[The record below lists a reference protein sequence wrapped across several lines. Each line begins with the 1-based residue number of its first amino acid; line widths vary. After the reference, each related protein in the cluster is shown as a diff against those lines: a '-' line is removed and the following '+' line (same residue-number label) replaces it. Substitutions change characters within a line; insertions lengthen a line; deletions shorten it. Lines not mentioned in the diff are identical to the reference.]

1 MERILLIET
10 STALCSAALA
20 EDGAIT
26 AYKESSAP
34 KAHASLTAV
43 FIQEILGERGLTLAD
58 CDAVCVSMGPGSYT
72 GLRVGVSTAKGL
84 CFGAGKPLLAVGT
97 LDTLVAQAMEEI
109 PGQAGNDGQTVIPC
123 DNGNLGNA
131 IPGNSNDTPGNDTPS
146 NGNPDNGNPGNVIP
160 GNIIPGGVNAIPDNG
175 NVIPGSVNAIPD
187 NSNDIPGNGIPGS
200 TNVITGNVI
209 PGSVNAIPDNS
220 NDTPSN
226 DTPGNGIP
234 GSTNVIT
241 GTANVIPDLI
251 GDPRFII
258 PMIDARRMEVYT
270 AVFTSTPSVIPS
282 EAEGSLR
289 YVQITETAPVIIDE
303 NSFAEYLE
311 QGPVLFIGDGA
322 GKCAD
327 VIRHPNAHFCQC
339 HPKASSMLAPA
350 IVQLR
355 AGNFQDV
362 AYFEPFY
369 LKEFVATVSKKK
381 LW

>member
-20 EDGAIT
+20 EDRAIT

-43 FIQEILGERGLTLAD
+43 FIQEMLAERGLTLAD

-109 PGQAGNDGQTVIPC
+109 PGQAGNDGHTVILC
-123 DNGNLGNA
+123 NNGNG
-131 IPGNSNDTPGNDTPS
+131 IPGNVIPDNDTPGND
-146 NGNPDNGNPGNVIP
+146 
-160 GNIIPGGVNAIPDNG
+160 IPDNG
-175 NVIPGSVNAIPD
+175 IHDNVIPD
-187 NSNDIPGNGIPGS
+187 N
-200 TNVITGNVI
+200 
-209 PGSVNAIPDNS
+209 
-220 NDTPSN
+220 SN

-234 GSTNVIT
+234 GN
-241 GTANVIPDLI
+241 GNLGNVIPDLI

-270 AVFTSTPSVIPS
+270 AVFASTPSVIPS

-289 YVQITETAPVIIDE
+289 YVQITETAPAIIDE

>member
-20 EDGAIT
+20 EDGVIT

-43 FIQEILGERGLTLAD
+43 FIQEMLSEHGLTTSD

-84 CFGAGKPLLAVGT
+84 CFGSGKPLLAVGT
-97 LDTLVAQAMEEI
+97 LDTLVAQAISEEI
-109 PGQAGNDGQTVIPC
+109 PGQAGNDGQT
-123 DNGNLGNA
+123 G
-131 IPGNSNDTPGNDTPS
+131 
-146 NGNPDNGNPGNVIP
+146 
-160 GNIIPGGVNAIPDNG
+160 IPDN
-175 NVIPGSVNAIPD
+175 A
-187 NSNDIPGNGIPGS
+187 
-200 TNVITGNVI
+200 TG
-209 PGSVNAIPDNS
+209 
-220 NDTPSN
+220 PSN
-226 DTPGNGIP
+226 QT
-234 GSTNVIT
+234 V
-241 GTANVIPDLI
+241 V
-251 GDPRFII
+251 PRYII

-270 AVFTSTPSVIPS
+270 AVFAPVIPNGSNAIPGGSNVILNGSNAIPNDSNAIPGGSIVIPS
-282 EAEGSLR
+282 GSNVIPGEAEGLPSYR
-289 YVQITETAPVIIDE
+289 QITETAPVIIDE

-339 HPKASSMLAPA
+339 YPKASAMLKPA
-350 IVQLR
+350 LQAYKEKR
-355 AGNFQDV
+355 FEDV